1 MRPWI
6 LSLVW
11 IVILSAIIH
20 VAAVWAVPRVTMG
33 QVLDG
38 LSSEGVN
45 VARRPVRADAT
56 LRKGG
61 NPTPDI
67 LYTRCVY
74 DVGGQGLM
82 VEATVPN
89 SYWSMVV
96 YGSDSR
102 TFFMTDSIRST
113 GKVKVLIVSDD
124 SFGNKTAPQ
133 GVTLLRV
140 PTSRGLVLFRTLV
153 DSEEAFPDLRYA
165 QQQMTCTAAP

>member
-1 MRPWI
+1 MRAWI

-11 IVILSAIIH
+11 TAVLSAIIH

-74 DVGGQGLM
+74 DVGREGLV
-82 VEATVPN
+82 VEATVPA
-89 SYWSMVV
+89 SYWSMIV

-102 TFFMTDSIRST
+102 VFFETDSIRST
-113 GKVKVLIVSDD
+113 GKVKVLIVSED
-124 SFGNKTAPQ
+124 SFGNKSAPP

-140 PTSRGLVLFRTLV
+140 PTDRGLILFRTLV
-153 DSEEAFPDLRYA
+153 DSEESFADMRYA
-165 QQQMTCTAAP
+165 QQQITCTAAP